1 MKMEDL
7 IADGEIGLVPD
18 PVSETAESALNF
30 DTLDGTKKKPRKT
43 KGKTAKAA
51 TTAEESPLPKKVRT
65 RRSGGRRSTAK
76 TKAKPKP
83 TVEGKP
89 GLLRRGMNL
98 LFGAGGTT
106 AAGAGAE
113 AAAGGGFLR
122 SMAGN
127 IPLALAFTLIP
138 MAIDR
143 LTRGSEED
151 QIRSSMLTQKKIQDE
166 LEGGGGEMDDMGGGM
181 GGMAGLMEDEPR
193 MGDLLAEEG
202 EVNSAR
208 SLGYAGNNLSEKMYR
223 RSNFGNS
230 SQLAGLIG
238 GDTARLAQL
247 QSERTLSPAEIMSII
262 NSDRS

>member
-30 DTLDGTKKKPRKT
+30 DSLDGTKKKPRKT

-65 RRSGGRRSTAK
+65 RRRSSRRSTP
-76 TKAKPKP
+76 KAKAKATPKP

-98 LFGAGGTT
+98 LFGAGGTA

-151 QIRSSMLTQKKIQDE
+151 QMRSSMEIQRKLQAE
-166 LEGGGGEMDDMGGGM
+166 AEGGGGQMGGDMSGM
-181 GGMAGLMEDEPR
+181 SGLMEDEPR
-193 MGDLLAEEG
+193 MGDLLAEQG

-208 SLGYAGNNLSEKMYR
+208 NLGYAGNNLSEKMYR
-223 RSNFGNS
+223 GSNFGNS

-262 NSDRS
+262 NSDRG

>member
-1 MKMEDL
+1 MTDIKDILLE
-7 IADGEIGLVPD
+7 PD
-18 PVSETAESALNF
+18 PVSETKESALNF

-43 KGKTAKAA
+43 KTA
-51 TTAEESPLPKKVRT
+51 TTAGDNPLPKKVRT

-76 TKAKPKP
+76 AKAKATPKP
-83 TVEGKP
+83 TVDGKP
-89 GLLRRGMNL
+89 GLFKRGLNM
-98 LFGAGGTT
+98 LFGTGGAA

-151 QIRSSMLTQKKIQDE
+151 QMRSSMEIQRKLQAE
-166 LEGGGGEMDDMGGGM
+166 SEGGGEMGGEM

-193 MGDLLAEEG
+193 MSDLLAEQG

-208 SLGYAGNNLSEKMYR
+208 NLGYAGNNLSEKMYR
-223 RSNFGNS
+223 GSNFGNS

-262 NSDRS
+262 NSDRG

>member
-1 MKMEDL
+1 MTDIKDL

-43 KGKTAKAA
+43 KVKGSKPID
-51 TTAEESPLPKKVRT
+51 TTVEETVLPKKVRS
-65 RRSGGRRSTAK
+65 RRSSGRRSSPKAKAKATAK
-76 TKAKPKP
+76 AT
-83 TVEGKP
+83 P
-89 GLLRRGMNL
+89 GLLRRGLNA
-98 LFGAGGTT
+98 LFGTGGKA
-106 AAGAGAE
+106 AAGA
-113 AAAGGGFLR
+113 AAAKAAPGFLS

-151 QIRSSMLTQKKIQDE
+151 QMRNSMEIQKKLQAE
-166 LEGGGGEMDDMGGGM
+166 SEGGGGQMGGDMSGM
-181 GGMAGLMEDEPR
+181 SGLMQDEPR
-193 MGDLLAEEG
+193 MGDLLAEQG

-208 SLGYAGNNLSEKMYR
+208 NLGYVGNNLNEKMYR
-223 RSNFGNS
+223 GSNFGNS

-247 QSERTLSPAEIMSII
+247 QSERTLSPAEIMAII
-262 NSDRS
+262 NSDRG